1 MAISSIIYALCALTA
16 MLCTWLLLRS
26 YRRNRVRL
34 LLWSGLCFAGLS
46 INNMLLVLDR
56 IVYSTTMDLST
67 WRLVAALVA
76 LLPLLWGLIWEE
88 D

>member
-76 LLPLLWGLIWEE
+76 LLPLLWGLIWEN